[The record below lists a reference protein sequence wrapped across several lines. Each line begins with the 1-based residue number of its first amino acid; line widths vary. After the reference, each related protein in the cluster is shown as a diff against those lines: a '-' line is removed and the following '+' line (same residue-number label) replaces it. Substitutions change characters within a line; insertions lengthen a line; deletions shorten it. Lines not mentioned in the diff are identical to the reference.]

1 MGGRLADGG
10 GLIGRWLKWPNTPRR
25 AALQIAGATI
35 VIALSG
41 GILARLLD
49 RKDFPTIGTALW
61 WSVQTVTT
69 VGYGDIVP
77 HSTEG
82 RVIGGVVMLTGVA
95 FIAVITSAVT
105 AALIESARRQRRS
118 PEWGDS
124 TSPRDAGSSDGMD
137 DYEIRVRGRVTPAL
151 LARFENMRSD
161 VEPVE
166 TVLHGPLEDQAALHG
181 VISLIQA
188 LGLEL
193 IEVRKLPARER
204 SKAASR
210 RPE

>member
-1 MGGRLADGG
+1 M
-10 GLIGRWLKWPNTPRR
+10 IGRWLKWPNTPRR
-25 AALQIAGATI
+25 AALQIACATV
-35 VIALSG
+35 VIAAGG
-41 GILARLLD
+41 GILAWALD
-49 RKDFPTIGTALW
+49 RKDFPTIGEALW

-77 HSTEG
+77 HRTEG
-82 RVIGGVVMLTGVA
+82 RVIGGIVMLTGVA

-105 AALIESARRQRRS
+105 AALIESARRRQRS

-124 TSPRDAGSSDGMD
+124 ASPAGAGGSDGMD
-137 DYEIRVRGRVTPAL
+137 EYEIKVRGRVTPAL

-193 IEVRKLPARER
+193 VEVRKLPARGPSET
-204 SKAASR
+204 ASR

>member
-1 MGGRLADGG
+1 M
-10 GLIGRWLKWPNTPRR
+10 IGRWLKWPDTPRR
-25 AALQIAGATI
+25 AALQIALATI
-35 VIALSG
+35 VVAVAG
-41 GILARLLD
+41 GILAWALD
-49 RKDFPTIGTALW
+49 RQDFPTIGQGLW
-61 WSVQTVTT
+61 WSLQTVTT
-69 VGYGDIVP
+69 VGYGDVVP
-77 HSTEG
+77 HRTEG

-95 FIAVITSAVT
+95 FIAVITSSVT
-105 AALIESARRQRRS
+105 AALIESARQRRRS

-124 TSPRDAGSSDGMD
+124 ASPRDAGGSDGMD

-193 IEVRKLPARER
+193 VEVRKLPARGR
-204 SKAASR
+204 SGTASR

>member
-1 MGGRLADGG
+1 MGERLADDGG
-10 GLIGRWLKWPNTPRR
+10 MIGRWLKWPETPRR
-25 AALQIAGATI
+25 AALQIASATI
-35 VIALSG
+35 AIAMAG
-41 GILARLLD
+41 GILAWALD
-49 RKDFPTIGTALW
+49 RKDFPSIGEGLW
-61 WSVQTVTT
+61 WSLQTVTT
-69 VGYGDIVP
+69 VGYGDVVP

-82 RVIGGVVMLTGVA
+82 RIIGAVVMLTGLA

-105 AALIESARRQRRS
+105 AALIESARRRGRS

-124 TSPRDAGSSDGMD
+124 ASPGGAGGSDGMD
-137 DYEIRVRGRVTPAL
+137 EYEIRVRGRVTPAL

-193 IEVRKLPARER
+193 VEVRKLPGHGR
-204 SKAASR
+204 SQAASR

>member
-1 MGGRLADGG
+1 MN
-10 GLIGRWLKWPNTPRR
+10 RWFKWPETPRR
-25 AALQIAGATI
+25 AALQIASATI
-35 VIALSG
+35 VVAVAG
-41 GILARLLD
+41 GILAWLLD
-49 RKDFPTIGTALW
+49 RKDFPTAGEGLW
-61 WSVQTVTT
+61 WSLQTVTT

-77 HSTEG
+77 ERTEG
-82 RVIGGVVMLTGVA
+82 RIIAGVVMLSGVA

-105 AALIESARRQRRS
+105 AALIESARRRRS
-118 PEWGDS
+118 PEWGDP
-124 TSPRDAGSSDGMD
+124 TSPRDAGGSDGMD

-193 IEVRKLPARER
+193 VEVRKLPARGR
-204 SKAASR
+204 SQTASR
-210 RPE
+210 RSE

>member
-1 MGGRLADGG
+1 MN
-10 GLIGRWLKWPNTPRR
+10 RWFKWPNTPRH
-25 AALQIAGATI
+25 AALQIASATV
-35 VIALSG
+35 VIALAG
-41 GILARLLD
+41 GILAWLLD
-49 RKDFPTIGTALW
+49 RKDFSSIGVGLW

-77 HSTEG
+77 HRTEG
-82 RVIGGVVMLTGVA
+82 RIIGAVVMLTGVA

-105 AALIESARRQRRS
+105 AALIESARARRS
-118 PEWGDS
+118 PDGGDS
-124 TSPRDAGSSDGMD
+124 TSPGGAGGSDGMD
-137 DYEIRVRGRVTPAL
+137 EYEFKVRGRVTPAL

-193 IEVRKLPARER
+193 VEIRKLPARGR
-204 SKAASR
+204 SEAGSR
-210 RPE
+210 RPQ